1 MARARTILITGCS
14 SGIGLDAART
24 LHASGEWRVFACCRK
39 EEDVD
44 AMRARHGIESFLIDY
59 SKPETIERGFE
70 DVMRETGGT
79 LDALFNNGAH
89 GSGGAAEDIP
99 TDALRAIFEV
109 NFFGWHDLTRR
120 AVKAM
125 RAQGG
130 RGRIVQCSSILGN
143 VVMPMRMAYSATKFA
158 LEAHCDALRLE
169 LSHDTDIKIIS
180 LNVGPIRTKIR
191 ENSRAH
197 FERWIAPLV
206 EVSAFRSFY
215 EKKFVPRLYGPYKK
229 DMGELEPSAVTAKLT
244 LALDA
249 RRPAPRYSVTWP
261 THAFMFL
268 KRILPGWAFDQV
280 TLRAMGL
287 WPAAKKL
294 HP

>member
-1 MARARTILITGCS
+1 MVRARAILITGCS

-143 VVMPMRMAYSATKFA
+143 VVMPMRMA
-158 LEAHCDALRLE
+158 
-169 LSHDTDIKIIS
+169 LSLIHI
-180 LNVGPIRTKIR
+180 
-191 ENSRAH
+191 
-197 FERWIAPLV
+197 
-206 EVSAFRSFY
+206 
-215 EKKFVPRLYGPYKK
+215 
-229 DMGELEPSAVTAKLT
+229 
-244 LALDA
+244 
-249 RRPAPRYSVTWP
+249 
-261 THAFMFL
+261 
-268 KRILPGWAFDQV
+268 
-280 TLRAMGL
+280 
-287 WPAAKKL
+287 
-294 HP
+294 